1 MKIDKETLICG
12 IPIIKIREFMRRYR
26 TPGSFSLQTITEYF
40 ELTAPSGTS
49 LLNELLSLGYAECVN
64 TDKYEVT
71 VKGNA
76 LAQVK
81 FVKRIDKAKA
91 DKIFNGFMKRVAEIN
106 EDESYIYSV
115 SKLCLFGSYLNPEAE
130 DYGDIDIACEL
141 EHKISDD
148 KRFSEASQ
156 RIIANAIA
164 DGKVFSSVLDEVCY
178 PEDLVLR
185 HLKNRSPYISLHRM
199 KDIETLS
206 APHKQIY
213 PDVKI
218 EMI

>member
-1 MKIDKETLICG
+1 MKIDKKTLICG
-12 IPIIKIREFMRRYR
+12 IPIIKIREFMRRFR
-26 TPGSFSLQTITEYF
+26 TPESFSLQPITEYF
-40 ELTAPSGTS
+40 ELTKPSGTS
-49 LLNELLSLGYAECVN
+49 LLNELLNLGYAEYVT

-81 FVKRIDKAKA
+81 FIKRINKVKA
-91 DKIFNGFMKRVAEIN
+91 DKIFNEFMKRVSEIN
-106 EDESYIYSV
+106 EDESFIYRV

-130 DYGDIDIACEL
+130 DYGDIDIAYEL

-156 RIIANAIA
+156 KIIANAKA
-164 DGKVFSSVLDEVCY
+164 DGKVFSSILDEICY

-185 HLKNRSPYISLHRM
+185 YLKNRSPYISLHRI

-213 PDVKI
+213 P
-218 EMI
+218 

>member
-1 MKIDKETLICG
+1 MK
-12 IPIIKIREFMRRYR
+12 RYR
-26 TPGSFSLQTITEYF
+26 TPESFSLQTIMEYF

-49 LLNELLSLGYAECVN
+49 LLNELLNSGYAECIN
-64 TDKYEVT
+64 TDKYKVT
-71 VKGNA
+71 IKGNA

-81 FVKRIDKAKA
+81 FVKRMDKAKA
-91 DKIFNGFMKRVAEIN
+91 DKVFNEFMKRVSEIN
-106 EDESYIYSV
+106 EDESSIYRV

-130 DYGDIDIACEL
+130 DYGDIDIAYEL

-156 RIIANAIA
+156 RIIANAKA
-164 DGKVFSSVLDEVCY
+164 DGKVFSSILDEICY

-185 HLKNRSPYISLHRM
+185 YLKNRSPYISLHRI

-206 APHKQIY
+206 AQHKQIY
-213 PDVKI
+213 P
-218 EMI
+218 